1 MGRSRLEMRVEEG
14 VLLMREG
21 EATTVGKVATIE
33 GVSKSPQLYAIFQQ
47 LVDDGY
53 LEKSVQKH
61 SNGKDMFLFTRTS
74 KQGSRWEAAFESKG
88 Y

>member
-1 MGRSRLEMRVEEG
+1 MARSRLEMRVEEG

-21 EATTVGKVATIE
+21 EVTTVGKVATIE

-53 LEKSVQKH
+53 LERSVQKH

-74 KQGSRWEAAFESKG
+74 KQGFHWEAAFESKG